1 MRLWTGFCAALLIVT
16 STAAQAQN
24 VEDVIETLRSDI
36 RTEKQSILTE
46 AMGLSEAQSQVF
58 WPMYREYE
66 TKLATIWD
74 KRLALI
80 RDYGTNLET
89 MTEEKAKTLGETA
102 LDLEK
107 QQLDLKKSTYGTF
120 AKKLTPSIAG
130 RWLQTESAMQRLIE
144 LQAGAAMPL
153 IEVHPPTGSPAAD
166 RK

>member
-1 MRLWTGFCAALLIVT
+1 MRRWTGLCAALLIAT

-24 VEDVIETLRSDI
+24 TEDVIETLRSDI

-46 AMGLSEAQSQVF
+46 ALGLSEAQSTVF
-58 WPMYREYE
+58 WPLYREYE

-74 KRLALI
+74 KRLAVI

-89 MTEEKAKTLGETA
+89 MTEDKAKVLGEQA

-107 QQLDLKKSTYGTF
+107 QALDLKKSTYGTF
-120 AKKLTPSIAG
+120 AKKLSPSIAG

-144 LQAGAAMPL
+144 LQAGAALPL
-153 IEVHPPTGSPAAD
+153 IQVHPPTDAPAAD